1 MAIPAVLQRQ
11 LLALDAP
18 VREQLG
24 HALLESSDDE
34 CFALA
39 QQLLAASDDGLSSE
53 ARAELL
59 TAIDDST
66 ADIDAGRT
74 LPYEDAMA
82 QLRAV
87 HARRAAR

>member
-24 HALLESSDDE
+24 HALLES
-34 CFALA
+34 
-39 QQLLAASDDGLSSE
+39 SDDGLSSE